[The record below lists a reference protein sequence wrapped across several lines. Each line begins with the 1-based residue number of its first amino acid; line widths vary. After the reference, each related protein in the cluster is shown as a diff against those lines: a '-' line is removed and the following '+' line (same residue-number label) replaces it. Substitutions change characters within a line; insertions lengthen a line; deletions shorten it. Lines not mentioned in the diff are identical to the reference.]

1 MRRQMQDL
9 KSVYRSINLSRV
21 RQMVM
26 ISNGNKWGSK
36 LRLKRVKVENFELN
50 STGTSKK
57 RHSKC
62 NLHYCNS
69 NNRYSAKIPIAFH
82 PKKSHFK
89 TMFWALIMI
98 CWLQWSSYG
107 IYVLIET
114 KEGLNWFKS
123 SQFYSIPA
131 KIVVI

>member
-1 MRRQMQDL
+1 MQDL

-26 ISNGNKWGSK
+26 ISNGNKWGRK
-36 LRLKRVKVENFELN
+36 LRLKKVKVENCELN

-69 NNRYSAKIPIAFH
+69 FEQSVFRQDTHSVP
-82 PKKSHFK
+82 PQKSHFK
-89 TMFWALIMI
+89 TMSCALIMI
-98 CWLQWSSYG
+98 CWLQWSSYS

-114 KEGLNWFKS
+114 KEGLNWLKS

-131 KIVVI
+131 RIVVL